1 MLELGKVQEGC
12 DACEIGPGSGRYAV
26 KIIEMLHPRTYEIY
40 ESARDWIPTLRALPN
55 AVIRDCDGR
64 TLAQTKDASVD
75 LVHAQKVFVY
85 IEFYAS
91 MGYLEEMVRVVR
103 PGGIV
108 AFDILTEDCLDE
120 ETVRA
125 WVRQGSFYRPFPK
138 DWTIEFMQ
146 RRGLDFVGSHFSP
159 LPPGRAELLVFRR
172 A

>member
-12 DACEIGPGSGRYAV
+12 DVCEIGPGSGRYAV